1 MSADKK
7 EYKKVP
13 YGYAFFPGMMADNYV
28 YIDKT
33 QYIRDLELLD
43 SKYPIMLRP
52 RRFGKTM
59 FINTLKAYY
68 DLAVRQDFVR
78 NFSGTWIFEHQTPLA
93 GSFYVL
99 NFDFS
104 GNASGDVIENYIL
117 AVKNGIA
124 DFLIRYPIKS
134 AQAVLSRSYK
144 SPGALINDFFIAVAS
159 TTGKKIYV
167 MIDEYDQS
175 MNDLLANDRAKFQQY
190 TSNKGFLKDFYSKLK
205 TATNSC
211 IDRVFITGVT
221 SISLDSMTS
230 GFNIALNIS
239 ANKKFAAMFGFT
251 ESEVSSLISD
261 LIDLNEVGRT
271 SHEIIERMR
280 AYYNGYKF
288 NRRAQIS
295 VFNSSMALF
304 YLLHLRD
311 EGEEPDDLL
320 DPAVASDLSKIDGI
334 LKFANPYEL
343 EDVVKKSL
351 LREPIYFESLSL
363 AINLNAKDKLSYK
376 DLLSAL
382 IYLGYL
388 TYSADG
394 NYLVVPNRVIGQQFY
409 DYYCQ
414 RILKLTSAGFYKN
427 EFESSYRDLLIGK
440 PHKFISIVSD
450 KFNSTNGIHRGTHL
464 RESDFVTLFQS
475 SLFFSN
481 DYEVR
486 AEAEAFG
493 KAKGYTDLVFLARDK
508 IHCSYV
514 FEFKYL
520 TKTDAS
526 LDLVSKAVSDAKDQL
541 ERYCSQSSLNEIPN
555 LKKVILV
562 FRGLEIAY
570 ELVY

>member
-1 MSADKK
+1 MSA
-7 EYKKVP
+7 EQNNFKKVP

-33 QYIRDLELLD
+33 KYIKELELCD

-68 DLAVRQDFVR
+68 DLAAGQ
-78 NFSGTWIFEHQTPLA
+78 NFETNFNGTWIYAHRTSLA
-93 GSFYVL
+93 SSFYVL

-124 DFLIRYPIKS
+124 DFLIRYPVKD
-134 AQAVLSRSYK
+134 AEAVLNKTYK
-144 SPGALINDFFIAVAS
+144 SPGALINDFFIAVTSA
-159 TTGKKIYV
+159 TGKKIYV

-175 MNDLLANDRAKFQQY
+175 MNDLLASDKLKFQSY
-190 TSNKGFLKDFYSKLK
+190 TGNNGFLKDFYSKLK

-251 ESEVSSLISD
+251 EAEVHTLINE
-261 LIDLNEVGRT
+261 LIDLKKVGRT
-271 SHEIIERMR
+271 SLDIIERMR
-280 AYYNGYKF
+280 AFYNGYKF
-288 NRRAQIS
+288 NRRAPIS

-304 YLLHLRD
+304 YLMHLRD

-334 LKFANPYEL
+334 LKFANADEL
-343 EDVVKKSL
+343 EKVVRSCL
-351 LREPIYFESLSL
+351 LREPVYFESLSA

-394 NYLVVPNRVIGQQFY
+394 SYLVIPNRVIGQQFY

-427 EFESSYRDLLIGK
+427 EFESSYCELLIGK
-440 PHKFISIVSD
+440 PQKFISLVSD
-450 KFNSTNGIHRGTHL
+450 KFNSTNGIHRGAHL

-486 AEAEAFG
+486 AEEEAFG
-493 KAKGYTDLVFLARDK
+493 HARGYTDLVFLARDR

-520 TKTDAS
+520 TKSGAS
-526 LDLVSKAVSDAKDQL
+526 SELISKAVNDARDQL
-541 ERYCSQSSLNEIPN
+541 ERYCSQSSLKEIAN
-555 LKKVILV
+555 LKKVVLV
-562 FRGLEIAY
+562 FRGFEIAQQ
-570 ELVY
+570 LVY

>member
-1 MSADKK
+1 MSADLSA
-7 EYKKVP
+7 YKKVP
-13 YGYAFFPGMMADNYV
+13 YGYAFFPGMVADNYV

-33 QYIRDLELLD
+33 RYIKELELCD
-43 SKYPIMLRP
+43 SKYPIILRP

-59 FINTLKAYY
+59 FLNTLKAYY
-68 DLAVRQDFVR
+68 DLAARHNFDR
-78 NFSGTWIFEHQTPLA
+78 NFKGTWIFEHQTLLA
-93 GSFYVL
+93 GSYYVL

-104 GNASGDVIENYIL
+104 GNASGDVIENFIL

-124 DFLIRYPIKS
+124 DFLIRYPIKN
-134 AQAVLSRSYK
+134 AEAVLNRTYK
-144 SPGALINDFFIAVAS
+144 SPGALINDFFTAVTA

-175 MNDLLANDRAKFQQY
+175 MNDLLANDKQKFQKY
-190 TSNKGFLKDFYSKLK
+190 TSNEGFIKDFYSKLK

-211 IDRVFITGVT
+211 VDRVFITGVT

-239 ANKKFAAMFGFT
+239 SNKKFAAMFGFT
-251 ESEVSSLISD
+251 EDEVLSLISE
-261 LIDLNEVGRT
+261 LIDLKKLGR
-271 SHEIIERMR
+271 SSSELIERMR
-280 AYYNGYKF
+280 SFYNGYKF
-288 NRRAQIS
+288 NRRVQIS

-320 DPAVASDLSKIDGI
+320 DPAVSSDLSKIDGI
-334 LKFANPYEL
+334 LKFANADDL
-343 EDVVKKSL
+343 EDVVRSSL
-351 LREPIYFESLSL
+351 LKEPVCFESLSA
-363 AINLNAKDKLSYK
+363 AINLNAKDKLSRK

-388 TYSADG
+388 TYSSDG
-394 NYLVVPNRVIGQQFY
+394 NYLVIPNRVIGQQFY

-414 RILKLTSAGFYKN
+414 RILNLSSAVFYKN
-427 EFESSYRDLLIGK
+427 EFEASYRDLLTGK
-440 PHKFISIVSD
+440 PQKFISVVSD
-450 KFNSTNGIHRGTHL
+450 KFNSTNGIHRGAHL
-464 RESDFVTLFQS
+464 SESDFVTLFQC

-493 KAKGYTDLVFLARDK
+493 RAKGYTDLVFLARDMK
-508 IHCSYV
+508 HCSYV

-520 TKTDAS
+520 PKTNAS
-526 LDLVSKAVSDAKDQL
+526 AELISKAVSDAKEQL
-541 ERYCSQSSLNEIPN
+541 ERYCSQSSLKEIPN

-562 FRGLEIAY
+562 FRGFEITQ